1 MQPLSSARPEVWL
14 SFTPAGTIIHSSA
27 YSFSSLSLCDDQHD
41 EPFFY
46 VHPLLCL
53 SSSPLRQWITGMG
66 FQTFFQLQHKNI
78 KQHYKQISAADNCL
92 KLKLFNCNFILWKE
106 KKSLRDK
113 SDEQGVVVMSIVLM
127 WQKHTPASSVCT
139 RFYISQFRWFVANV
153 FPQKTQDGTL
163 NLFTTSR
170 TNSRHTAR

>member
-1 MQPLSSARPEVWL
+1 MVDELRWNNLFKKSLQKLQPLTSAKPEVWL

-53 SSSPLRQWITGMG
+53 CSSLLQQWITGMG

-92 KLKLFNCNFILWKE
+92 KLKLFNLNFILWKE
-106 KKSLRDK
+106 NKSLRDK

-127 WQKHTPASSVCT
+127 WQKNPLLHLQCVVWYVKHDFTYHSS
-139 RFYISQFRWFVANV
+139 
-153 FPQKTQDGTL
+153 GGL
-163 NLFTTSR
+163 
-170 TNSRHTAR
+170 

>member
-1 MQPLSSARPEVWL
+1 MQPLTSAKPEVWL

-53 SSSPLRQWITGMG
+53 SSSLLQQWITGMS
-66 FQTFFQLQHKNI
+66 FQTCFQLQHKNI

-92 KLKLFNCNFILWKE
+92 KLKLFNLNFILWKE
-106 KKSLRDK
+106 NKSLRDK

-127 WQKHTPASSVCT
+127 WQKKPLLHLQCVVWYVKHDFTYHSS
-139 RFYISQFRWFVANV
+139 
-153 FPQKTQDGTL
+153 GGL
-163 NLFTTSR
+163 
-170 TNSRHTAR
+170 